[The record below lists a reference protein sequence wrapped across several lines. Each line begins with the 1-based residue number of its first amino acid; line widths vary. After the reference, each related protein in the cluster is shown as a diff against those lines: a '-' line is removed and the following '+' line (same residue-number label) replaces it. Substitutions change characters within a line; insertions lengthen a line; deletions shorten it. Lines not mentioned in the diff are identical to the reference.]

1 MLVRSLSMI
10 KNIYYTSVYALLRY
24 GIIFVGEDN
33 ES

>member
-1 MLVRSLSMI
+1 MPVISPSMI
-10 KNIYYTSVYALLRY
+10 KNIYYANVCALLRY